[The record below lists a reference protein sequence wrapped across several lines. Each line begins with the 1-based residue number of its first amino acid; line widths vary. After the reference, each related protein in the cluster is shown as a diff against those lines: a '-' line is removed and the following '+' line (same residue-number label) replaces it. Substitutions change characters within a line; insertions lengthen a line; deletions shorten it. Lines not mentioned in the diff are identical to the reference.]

1 MPPQLGRVTKIT
13 VGDAQLPPGTV
24 LPVTA
29 ACKGVVTQQS
39 GRHGPVSGEIDTML
53 RIPVSIALLATTS
66 AIASTAA
73 AQESPPPQDKASASA
88 APGQT
93 VPPAPPAPASSAEGA
108 APQSENSSGLPDIV
122 VTAQKR
128 EERLQNVGLSVSAFG
143 AATLETQRINT
154 VTDLAKVVPGL
165 SVAPSPNG
173 TPVYTLR
180 GVGFFESTL
189 AASPDV
195 ATYLDQAPFALPAF
209 STLSAFD
216 LERVEVL
223 KGPQGTL
230 FGSNATG
237 GAINFVAA
245 KPTSALK
252 AGFDF
257 GYGRFNTVEAS
268 GFISGPLSDTLSVR
282 LAVKAVRGD
291 EWQQSYTRDD
301 RLGKTNT
308 SAARLIIDWR
318 PTDRLKLE
326 LNVNGWR
333 DKSDPEAP
341 QIARSP
347 TPADL
352 SAPIGTVS
360 FLTGRSVT
368 AQLPILNYPAAPHTP
383 RAADWS
389 PLHRPFQDTR
399 MFQSTLN
406 ASYDLTD
413 DIALTSLTNY
423 IDYRHNKAQNLSGSA
438 LLDVDNSGDRANAT
452 TFSQE
457 IRIANSGAGDP
468 FRWVLGANY
477 ERTKSY
483 QMIDLLYPDASTGVQ
498 QGFTANSF
506 DTRQN
511 VRNIA
516 GFGHVEYDV
525 FSKLTLKAGVRY
537 TDSRHSAISGTYQL
551 AGYAEP
557 YAGDPGFV
565 NFVNLVF
572 GSVYTPLLC
581 PGATFVPVP
590 PGGSISIN
598 PKTCQSGIFQ
608 DVLKEHN
615 TSWSAGVD
623 YKPVH
628 GLLLYANVSKGYKAG
643 AFPIS
648 SASSWAQ
655 YEAVKQESVIDYEVG
670 FKSTLAGGHATV
682 NGSAFYYDYRNKQLR
697 GKIVDPLFDAIDN
710 LVNVPRSSIKGAEL
724 EITVQPVRGFTVRVA
739 GTYLDTQIKDFVG
752 IVGSTN
758 IGPNGQPTAFKFPV
772 YAQFRGVPLP
782 FAPKWQIA
790 ASADYSFRVAGN
802 VNAFLGG
809 NLSAQTKSYGSPQ
822 LSAQGKAD
830 ATIDGY
836 AILDL
841 RAGFGSDNDRW
852 KVTFWG
858 KNVTNTYYWT
868 NALRNY
874 DTVVRYAGRPAEYG
888 VSFAW
893 RY

>member
-1 MPPQLGRVTKIT
+1 
-13 VGDAQLPPGTV
+13 
-24 LPVTA
+24 
-29 ACKGVVTQQS
+29 
-39 GRHGPVSGEIDTML
+39 
-53 RIPVSIALLATTS
+53 
-66 AIASTAA
+66 
-73 AQESPPPQDKASASA
+73 
-88 APGQT
+88 
-93 VPPAPPAPASSAEGA
+93 
-108 APQSENSSGLPDIV
+108 
-122 VTAQKR
+122 
-128 EERLQNVGLSVSAFG
+128 
-143 AATLETQRINT
+143 
-154 VTDLAKVVPGL
+154 
-165 SVAPSPNG
+165 
-173 TPVYTLR
+173 
-180 GVGFFESTL
+180 
-189 AASPDV
+189 
-195 ATYLDQAPFALPAF
+195 
-209 STLSAFD
+209 
-216 LERVEVL
+216 VEVL

-245 KPTSALK
+245 KPTSTLK
-252 AGFDF
+252 AGFDL

-318 PTDRLKLE
+318 PTDRLKLQ

-341 QIARSP
+341 QIARAP

-389 PLHRPFQDTR
+389 PQYRPFQDTR
-399 MFQSTLN
+399 MFQTTLN

-457 IRIANSGAGDP
+457 VRIANSGAGDS

-483 QMIDLLYPDASTGVQ
+483 QIIDLLYPDASTGVQ
-498 QGFTANSF
+498 QGFSANSF

-511 VRNIA
+511 VRNLA

-525 FSKLTLKAGVRY
+525 FDKLTLKAGVRY
-537 TDSRHSAISGTYQL
+537 TDSRHSAVSGTYVL
-551 AGYAEP
+551 NGYVEP
-557 YAGDPGFV
+557 YATDPGFL

-581 PGATFVPVP
+581 PGATFVPVQ

-608 DVLKEHN
+608 EVLQEHN
-615 TSWSAGVD
+615 TSWSAGID

-628 GLLLYANVSKGYKAG
+628 GLLLYANVSKGFKAG

-655 YEAVKQESVIDYEVG
+655 YEPVKQESVIDYEIG
-670 FKSTLAGGHATV
+670 FKSTLAGGHALV
-682 NGSAFYYDYRNKQLR
+682 NGSVFYYDYRNKQLR

-724 EITVQPVRGFTVRVA
+724 EITVQPARGFTVRVA
-739 GTYLDTQIKDFVG
+739 GTYLDTEIKDFVG

-772 YAQFRGVPLP
+772 FAQFRGVTLP
-782 FAPKWQIA
+782 FAPKWQLA
-790 ASADYSFRVAGN
+790 ASADYSFSITDRLD
-802 VNAFLGG
+802 AFLGG
-809 NLSAQTKSYGSPQ
+809 NLSAQTESYGSPQ
-822 LSAQGKAD
+822 LSVQGRAD
-830 ATIDGY
+830 ARIDGY
-836 AILDL
+836 AALDL
-841 RAGFGSDNDRW
+841 RAGFGSSDDHW

-888 VSFAW
+888 VSVAW